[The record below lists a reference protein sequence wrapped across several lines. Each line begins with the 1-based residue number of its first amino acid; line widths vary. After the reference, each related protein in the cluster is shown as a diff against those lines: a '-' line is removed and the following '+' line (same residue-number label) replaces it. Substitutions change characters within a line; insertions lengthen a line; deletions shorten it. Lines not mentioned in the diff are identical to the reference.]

1 MREEHKEWFV
11 QEATSLSSSKCHT
24 LTPASEASLG
34 PETLGGVQPI
44 DPRPLLGGE
53 GRWPS

>member
-11 QEATSLSSSKCHT
+11 QEATSLSSGKCHT
-24 LTPASEASLG
+24 LNPASEASLG